1 MSFECQTS
9 PLQDVQS
16 NRRSNVRW
24 HPCSIPDCA
33 PCIVKPPLSRAVC
46 SARSRTVRSAHPPT
60 AKGNQSRSRI
70 GSVSAEDSS
79 QHAST
84 TEPLR
89 SPSSRRVSSPN
100 SVISFTALDLAIYIC
115 GLQCNINTTHTHPR
129 DKTRRARITSQ
140 GKCAFGQCLDIEG
153 PRGVTVSTL
162 DSESSDRGSNPREAF
177 GSPPP
182 YLPVVA

>member
-9 PLQDVQS
+9 PLQYVQS

-33 PCIVKPPLSRAVC
+33 ACIVKPPLSRAVC

-89 SPSSRRVSSPN
+89 SPSSRGVTSPN
-100 SVISFTALDLAIYIC
+100 PVISFTALDLAIYIC
-115 GLQCNINTTHTHPR
+115 GLQCNNTTHTHPR
-129 DKTRRARITSQ
+129 NKTRRARITSQ
-140 GKCAFGQCLDIEG
+140 GNCAFRQCLDIEG

-162 DSESSDRGSNPREAF
+162 DSESSDRGSNPRESF